1 MVCLPL
7 FLLSSRHTMTYYKRY
22 KETVQSKL
30 VSNKIL
36 NKCYF
41 SCNTSITFLK
51 GMGYDEFWV
60 PIMLSCP
67 QLFERLTLLKRTAPR
82 TELRKGSLI
91 TTYPQSFPSPA
102 ISCVFPW
109 KLYVSLWE
117 RATWIANYWK
127 EDGGG
132 LHVFLHFLIWNLEIW
147 GLRKVMLIL
156 KLPL

>member
-1 MVCLPL
+1 MRCHLLPFPFKCAIYKLSLHLGQTLRPSYMVCLPL

-102 ISCVFPW
+102 ISCVFP
-109 KLYVSLWE
+109 
-117 RATWIANYWK
+117 
-127 EDGGG
+127 
-132 LHVFLHFLIWNLEIW
+132 
-147 GLRKVMLIL
+147 
-156 KLPL
+156 

>member
-7 FLLSSRHTMTYYKRY
+7 FLLSSRHTMTFYKRY